1 MTRETLGLLI
11 GFVGVAIFGGTLPF
25 TRIAV
30 ETLDP
35 WFVTFGR
42 ASLSG
47 LVAAAV
53 LIALRRPMPERANVA
68 KMIWASLFIVGG
80 FPALTAFAMTRV
92 PASHGGV
99 VLGVLP
105 LATAA
110 IGAWMTGER
119 PSARFWLAAVGGA
132 ALVTAFALRD
142 GGGRFDLGDLLLAGA
157 VLCAAIGYNI
167 SGQLTRAMSGW
178 EVISW
183 ILVVSLPATLP
194 LTLWFAPVVPGEVP
208 ALSWVAFAY
217 VTLMSQYIGF
227 FFWNAGLAIGGVTR
241 VSQIQLLQTFVTL
254 IVAAALNGERVDW
267 LTWLVAVLVVALVVA
282 GRRAR
287 IRDAEPPR

>member
-1 MTRETLGLLI
+1 MSRETLGLLI

-35 WFVTFGR
+35 WFVTAGR

-47 LVAAAV
+47 LVAGAV
-53 LIALRRPMPERANVA
+53 LIALRRPMPDRANVA

-110 IGAWMTGER
+110 ISAWMSGER
-119 PSARFWLAAVGGA
+119 PSGRFWLAAVAGA

-142 GGGRFDLGDLLLAGA
+142 GGGRFDLGDLMLAAA
-157 VLCAAIGYNI
+157 VLCAAVGYNI
-167 SGQLTRAMSGW
+167 SGQLARAMTGW

-194 LTLWFAPVVPGEVP
+194 LTWWFAPTAPAHVP
-208 ALSWVAFAY
+208 ASNWIAFAY

-241 VSQIQLLQTFVTL
+241 VSQVQLLQTFVTL
-254 IVAAALNGERVDW
+254 AVAAALNGERVDG
-267 LTWLVAVLVVALVVA
+267 LTWLVAVLVVALVVV